1 MVARPW
7 RVSCPV
13 FSAAGAD
20 AAFAGARPG
29 GSSQGGMEPRSGT
42 PFRLAAGPPPPMLRL
57 MALPVLPLLAVGLL
71 GYAGYRAAKTATAA
85 AAERDRR
92 RDWSAVQDPEAVAAG
107 KEEVAHGGG
116 ATEDDALVE
125 GSADPWA
132 ETDAEHPDESS
143 SDSLDD
149 HPQPEDEA
157 PPRPG
162 G

>member
-1 MVARPW
+1 
-7 RVSCPV
+7 
-13 FSAAGAD
+13 
-20 AAFAGARPG
+20 
-29 GSSQGGMEPRSGT
+29 
-42 PFRLAAGPPPPMLRL
+42 MLRL
-57 MALPVLPLLAVGLL
+57 MALPVLRLLAVGLL
-71 GYAGYRAAKTATAA
+71 GYAGYRAAKTV

-92 RDWSAVQDPEAVAAG
+92 RRDRSAMQDPETVAAG
-107 KEEVAHGGG
+107 KEKAAQDAS

-132 ETDAEHPDESS
+132 ETDAGHPDESA
-143 SDSLDD
+143 SDSLEH

>member
-1 MVARPW
+1 MD
-7 RVSCPV
+7 
-13 FSAAGAD
+13 AGSPCGTAAD
-20 AAFAGARPG
+20 AYAPA
-29 GSSQGGMEPRSGT
+29 
-42 PFRLAAGPPPPMLRL
+42 

-71 GYAGYRAAKTATAA
+71 GYAGYRVAKTA

-92 RDWSAVQDPEAVAAG
+92 RRDRSAVQEPEAVAAAG
-107 KEEVAHGGG
+107 KEEVAQDGG
-116 ATEDDALVE
+116 AIEDDPVVE

-132 ETDAEHPDESS
+132 ESDAGHPDEGT
-143 SDSLDD
+143 SDSLDH

>member
-1 MVARPW
+1 
-7 RVSCPV
+7 
-13 FSAAGAD
+13 
-20 AAFAGARPG
+20 
-29 GSSQGGMEPRSGT
+29 
-42 PFRLAAGPPPPMLRL
+42 
-57 MALPVLPLLAVGLL
+57 MALPVLRLLAIGLL
-71 GYAGYRAAKTATAA
+71 GYAGYRAAKTAA

-92 RDWSAVQDPEAVAAG
+92 QRDRFLVQDPEAAAAG
-107 KEEVAHGGG
+107 KGKVANRRG
-116 ATEDDALVE
+116 ATEDDPVVE

-132 ETDAEHPDESS
+132 ETDAGHPDESS

>member
-1 MVARPW
+1 M
-7 RVSCPV
+7 
-13 FSAAGAD
+13 
-20 AAFAGARPG
+20 
-29 GSSQGGMEPRSGT
+29 
-42 PFRLAAGPPPPMLRL
+42 LPP
-57 MALPVLPLLAVGLL
+57 MALPVFRLLAVGLL
-71 GYAGYRAAKTATAA
+71 GYAGYRAVKTA

-92 RDWSAVQDPEAVAAG
+92 RRDRSAMQDPDAAAAG
-107 KEEVAHGGG
+107 KEEAARDGG

-132 ETDAEHPDESS
+132 ETDAGHPDESA
-143 SDSLDD
+143 SDPLED

>member
-1 MVARPW
+1 
-7 RVSCPV
+7 
-13 FSAAGAD
+13 
-20 AAFAGARPG
+20 
-29 GSSQGGMEPRSGT
+29 
-42 PFRLAAGPPPPMLRL
+42 
-57 MALPVLPLLAVGLL
+57 MALPVLRLLAVGLL
-71 GYAGYRAAKTATAA
+71 GYAGYRAAKAAVA

-92 RDWSAVQDPEAVAAG
+92 RRDRSAMQDPEAAAAG
-107 KEEVAHGGG
+107 KGEEVAHAGG

-132 ETDAEHPDESS
+132 ETDAGHPDESA

>member
-1 MVARPW
+1 
-7 RVSCPV
+7 
-13 FSAAGAD
+13 
-20 AAFAGARPG
+20 
-29 GSSQGGMEPRSGT
+29 
-42 PFRLAAGPPPPMLRL
+42 
-57 MALPVLPLLAVGLL
+57 MALPALRLLAIGLL
-71 GYAGYRAAKTATAA
+71 GYAGYRVAKTA

-92 RDWSAVQDPEAVAAG
+92 RRDRSAVQDPEATAAG
-107 KEEVAHGGG
+107 KVVVVAQDGG

-132 ETDAEHPDESS
+132 ETDAGHPDESS

>member
-1 MVARPW
+1 M
-7 RVSCPV
+7 
-13 FSAAGAD
+13 
-20 AAFAGARPG
+20 
-29 GSSQGGMEPRSGT
+29 
-42 PFRLAAGPPPPMLRL
+42 LPP
-57 MALPVLPLLAVGLL
+57 MALPVLRLLAIGLL

-85 AAERDRR
+85 AERDRR
-92 RDWSAVQDPEAVAAG
+92 QRDRSAVQDPGAVAAG
-107 KEEVAHGGG
+107 KEEAVAQGGG

-132 ETDAEHPDESS
+132 ETDAGHPDESA
-143 SDSLDD
+143 SDPLDH

>member
-1 MVARPW
+1 
-7 RVSCPV
+7 
-13 FSAAGAD
+13 
-20 AAFAGARPG
+20 
-29 GSSQGGMEPRSGT
+29 
-42 PFRLAAGPPPPMLRL
+42 
-57 MALPVLPLLAVGLL
+57 MALPVLRLLAVGLL
-71 GYAGYRAAKTATAA
+71 GYAGYRAAKTA

-92 RDWSAVQDPEAVAAG
+92 RRDSSAVQDPEAAAG
-107 KEEVAHGGG
+107 EEEVARGGG
-116 ATEDDALVE
+116 ATEDDPVVE

-132 ETDAEHPDESS
+132 ETDAGHPDESA